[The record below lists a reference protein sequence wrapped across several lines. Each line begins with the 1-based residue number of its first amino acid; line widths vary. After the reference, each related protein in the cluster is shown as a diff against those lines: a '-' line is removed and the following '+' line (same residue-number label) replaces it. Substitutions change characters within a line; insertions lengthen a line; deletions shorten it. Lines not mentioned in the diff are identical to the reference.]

1 MQVGRVTAVA
11 WPAQRAVAADLA
23 RLADR
28 PAEWPGLGLRDPGP
42 LRLIVVPDAR
52 LLDSLTAGR
61 APSWGAAIALPGRA
75 HHPPPRRPGR
85 PRPHPPPRARPSRAA
100 RGGRRAGPALVRR
113 GYAAWAAGEWDR
125 LGTLELNL
133 TVVRGAVPTLTGLDG
148 ALRGSASSADAAY
161 ALAVSAVTELAR
173 RNPTGTLTPLLR
185 RLESGEDFDAAVLA
199 TTGLAVGRFEQEWQR
214 AVRRRYTLGNWL
226 IAGGGWLVVA
236 LLVVVLVRRRRRAD
250 RVRRAALDDGWDVE
264 PETEQGPELDPTRI
278 GSSLLSYAQFS
289 PFGDLCRW
297 RSGRAPL
304 PADPTQSGH
313 PGRRGGGPGR
323 GIYDPRR
330 GARQRR
336 GGPAG
341 GGLLRAVPLG
351 IAL

>member
-1 MQVGRVTAVA
+1 VQVGRVTAVA

-61 APSWGAAIALPGRA
+61 APSWGAAIAVPGARTILLRA
-75 HHPPPRRPGR
+75 DEDD
-85 PRPHPPPRARPSRAA
+85 
-100 RGGRRAGPALVRR
+100 LVRTLR
-113 GYAAWAAGEWDR
+113 HELAHLALHEAVAVRVPLWFDEGYASWAAGEWDR

-161 ALAVSAVTELAR
+161 ALAVSAVAELAR

-185 RLESGEDFDAAVLA
+185 RLESGEDFDEAVLA

-226 IAGGGWLVVA
+226 IAGGGWLIVA
-236 LLVVVLVRRRRRAD
+236 LLVAVQVRRRRRLD

-264 PETEQGPELDPTRI
+264 PETEQGPELDPTPDR
-278 GSSLLSYAQFS
+278 
-289 PFGDLCRW
+289 
-297 RSGRAPL
+297 
-304 PADPTQSGH
+304 
-313 PGRRGGGPGR
+313 
-323 GIYDPRR
+323 
-330 GARQRR
+330 
-336 GGPAG
+336 
-341 GGLLRAVPLG
+341 
-351 IAL
+351 